1 MHIRH
6 HLRDDR
12 RAHSGWHQ
20 VKQRWNH
27 STDLIY
33 RRDQM
38 GSNAKRYFDSRFCT
52 ASESATQLKELSYA
66 RWKMSGYDKYK
77 QRYNICP
84 KVLITVGPQLL
95 LAFRLNDTQSK
106 AVEVC
111 YATNIDRRTL
121 QNGGIYSIS
130 LHVGPN
136 SSLHPM
142 RADVCAS
149 PSGKMHRFVPRVA
162 MWQYR

>member
-20 VKQRWNH
+20 VKQRWND

-33 RRDQM
+33 RCDQM
-38 GSNAKRYFDSRFCT
+38 GSNAKRHFDTRCRT
-52 ASESATQLKELSYA
+52 AFEPATQLKELPYA
-66 RWKMSGYDKYK
+66 KWKMSGYDKYK

-84 KVLITVGPQLL
+84 KVLITGGPQWL

-106 AVEVC
+106 EV
-111 YATNIDRRTL
+111 
-121 QNGGIYSIS
+121 G
-130 LHVGPN
+130 V
-136 SSLHPM
+136 
-142 RADVCAS
+142 
-149 PSGKMHRFVPRVA
+149 
-162 MWQYR
+162 